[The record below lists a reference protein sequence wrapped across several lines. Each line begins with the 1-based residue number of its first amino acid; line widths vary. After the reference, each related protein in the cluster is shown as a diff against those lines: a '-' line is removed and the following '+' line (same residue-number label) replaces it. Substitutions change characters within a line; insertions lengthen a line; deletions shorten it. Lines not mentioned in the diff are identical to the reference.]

1 MEAVKI
7 ITPPAE
13 RKPCVCGATL
23 YICRESTEQ
32 RRNQMWRCARHCGAR
47 GLTYEG
53 ALRRKLRLDLL
64 GWGDLKRKAQ
74 ALIEAD
80 HEDLKCRSC
89 NESSLSTKGV
99 PANTVHRARGS
110 KATTTPAI
118 DEAW

>member
-23 YICRESTEQ
+23 DICRESTEQ
-32 RRNQMWRCARHCGAR
+32 RRNQRWRGAR

-64 GWGDLKRKAQ
+64 SWGDLKRKAQ

-80 HEDLKCRSC
+80 HEDL
-89 NESSLSTKGV
+89 NVSLLQ
-99 PANTVHRARGS
+99 
-110 KATTTPAI
+110 
-118 DEAW
+118 

>member
-23 YICRESTEQ
+23 YICRESREQ

-64 GWGDLKRKAQ
+64 SWGDLKRKAQ

-80 HEDLKCRSC
+80 HEDL
-89 NESSLSTKGV
+89 NVSLLQ
-99 PANTVHRARGS
+99 
-110 KATTTPAI
+110 
-118 DEAW
+118 

>member
-64 GWGDLKRKAQ
+64 SWGDLKRKAQ

-80 HEDLKCRSC
+80 NEDLI
-89 NESSLSTKGV
+89 NVALLQ
-99 PANTVHRARGS
+99 
-110 KATTTPAI
+110 
-118 DEAW
+118 

>member
-13 RKPCVCGATL
+13 RKPCVCDATL

-32 RRNQMWRCARHCGAR
+32 RRNQMWRGAR

-64 GWGDLKRKAQ
+64 SWGDLKRKAQ
-74 ALIEAD
+74 ALVEAD
-80 HEDLKCRSC
+80 HEDLI
-89 NESSLSTKGV
+89 NVSLLQ
-99 PANTVHRARGS
+99 
-110 KATTTPAI
+110 
-118 DEAW
+118 

>member
-32 RRNQMWRCARHCGAR
+32 RRN
-47 GLTYEG
+47 ES

-64 GWGDLKRKAQ
+64 SWGDLKRKAQ
-74 ALIEAD
+74 ALI
-80 HEDLKCRSC
+80 
-89 NESSLSTKGV
+89 G
-99 PANTVHRARGS
+99 G
-110 KATTTPAI
+110 
-118 DEAW
+118 

>member
-13 RKPCVCGATL
+13 QKPCVCGATL

-32 RRNQMWRCARHCGAR
+32 RRNQMWRGAR

-64 GWGDLKRKAQ
+64 SWGDLKRKAQ

-80 HEDLKCRSC
+80 PEDL
-89 NESSLSTKGV
+89 NVSLLQ
-99 PANTVHRARGS
+99 
-110 KATTTPAI
+110 
-118 DEAW
+118 

>member
-7 ITPPAE
+7 MPPPAE
-13 RKPCVCGATL
+13 QKPCVCGATL

-32 RRNQMWRCARHCGAR
+32 HRNQMWRYARHCGAR

-64 GWGDLKRKAQ
+64 SWGDLKRKAQ

-80 HEDLKCRSC
+80 HEDLNVSLLQRIIPCRQGLYRRTR
-89 NESSLSTKGV
+89 SL
-99 PANTVHRARGS
+99 R
-110 KATTTPAI
+110 
-118 DEAW
+118 